1 MERLE
6 KELKARDAKVAQQA
20 EAISG
25 LRVELSELGLNAQVA
40 IDDLREDLQKSEQ
53 RLKNSQVPKQHLMS
67 FISWSHTQLNF
78 GKCTFSYHV
87 LHMCNV

>member
-20 EAISG
+20 ETISG

-40 IDDLREDLQKSEQ
+40 IDDLREDLQKSEE
-53 RLKNSQVPKQHLMS
+53 RLKISQVPTTAPHK
-67 FISWSHTQLNF
+67 
-78 GKCTFSYHV
+78 
-87 LHMCNV
+87 LHAVDFMLS